1 MKIYKEN
8 DILQSNK
15 DPNFKAVVVKVSPKL
30 ASILFLSGRSW
41 KIKERP
47 KEWLDMY
54 FNKIGETDTISFG
67 KLKVDL
73 EQAGMKIEKN
83 SYKIK
88 KLLNI

>member
-15 DPNFKAVVVKVSPKL
+15 DPNFKAVVIKVSPKL

-41 KIKERP
+41 KIKERS

-54 FNKIGETDTISFG
+54 FNKIGETNTISFS

-73 EQAGMKIEKN
+73 ELAGIKIEKN
-83 SYKIK
+83 SNKIK
-88 KLLNI
+88 NLLRI